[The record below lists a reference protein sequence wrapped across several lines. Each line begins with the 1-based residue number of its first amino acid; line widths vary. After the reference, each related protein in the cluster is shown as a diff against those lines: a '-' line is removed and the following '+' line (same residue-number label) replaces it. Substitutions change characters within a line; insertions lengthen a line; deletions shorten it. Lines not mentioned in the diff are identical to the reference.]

1 MRRDKGG
8 RYSGIGGQAVLE
20 GVMMK
25 NKDEYAVA
33 VRKPDGDIDVEV
45 DVYKGVMDGSALKK
59 MPFIRGV
66 FNFLDSMILGM
77 RTLNH
82 SVSFYEDEEATETAT
97 DKVFQ
102 KLFKEKAENVM
113 MGIVTALSIVLA
125 VAIFMVLP
133 YYITSLFEEYIRN
146 VSVMTIIEGLIRILI
161 FVGYIVAIAMMKDI
175 KRLYQYHGAEHKCI
189 NCIEKGRPL
198 TVHNAMRSS
207 RLHKRCGTSF
217 MFFVVFVSII
227 VFFFIRV
234 EQPALRVLLRIALIP
249 VIAGISY
256 EIIRLAG
263 RSDNFL
269 VNLLSAPGM
278 LLQRLTTKE
287 PDEEMIRVA
296 IASVEAIFDWKAYLK
311 DTFGY
316 EIDDSW
322 LVDGPLEEEE
332 GENEEEPVSV
342 SKQENAQTDDRVKAD
357 MDRKGT
363 KSNLQVADADRN
375 VIRKDIPAAGAANGE
390 AWTDGISD
398 GNRALEIAA
407 EVPEKETVKKETSE
421 KAAEAED
428 RTDEL

>member
-263 RSDNFL
+263 RSDNFF

-357 MDRKGT
+357 MDRKSE

-375 VIRKDIPAAGAANGE
+375 VIRKDIPAAGAANRE

-398 GNRALEIAA
+398 GNRALEIVA
-407 EVPEKETVKKETSE
+407 EVPEKETVKKETAE